1 MYKAISYF
9 KDMKDNMHPYNP
21 GDTFPRDGLKVDA
34 KRLEE
39 LSTDKNRRGK
49 PVIELVKEKKKAEEK
64 PEVKEEPI
72 EEAVVEEPIVEEP
85 IVEEPKP
92 KKRGKKKNAD

>member
-1 MYKAISYF
+1 MYIAISYF

-49 PVIELVKEKKKAEEK
+49 PVIELVNEEEAEEK

>member
-49 PVIELVKEKKKAEEK
+49 PVIELVKEEEAEEK

-85 IVEEPKP
+85 IVEEAKP

>member
-49 PVIELVKEKKKAEEK
+49 PVIELVKEEEAEEK

-72 EEAVVEEPIVEEP
+72 KEAVVEEPIVEEP

>member
-1 MYKAISYF
+1 MYKVISYF

-49 PVIELVKEKKKAEEK
+49 PVIELVKEKKKAEKK

-85 IVEEPKP
+85 KP
-92 KKRGKKKNAD
+92 KKRGRKKNAD

>member
-49 PVIELVKEKKKAEEK
+49 PVIELVNEEEAEEK
-64 PEVKEEPI
+64 PEIKEEPI

>member
-21 GDTFPRDGLKVDA
+21 GDTFPRDGLEVDA

-85 IVEEPKP
+85 KP
-92 KKRGKKKNAD
+92 KKRGRKKNAD

>member
-21 GDTFPRDGLKVDA
+21 GDTFPRDGLKVDD

-85 IVEEPKP
+85 KP
-92 KKRGKKKNAD
+92 KKRGRKKNAD

>member
-49 PVIELVKEKKKAEEK
+49 PVIEFVKEKKKAEEK

-85 IVEEPKP
+85 KP
-92 KKRGKKKNAD
+92 KKRGRKKNAD

>member
-1 MYKAISYF
+1 MYIAISYF

-21 GDTFPRDGLKVDA
+21 GDIFPRDGLKVDA

-39 LSTDKNRRGK
+39 LSTNKNRRGK
-49 PVIELVKEKKKAEEK
+49 PVIKLVTEEK
-64 PEVKEEPI
+64 PEVENEPI
-72 EEAVVEEPIVEEP
+72 EEAVVEDPIVEEA
-85 IVEEPKP
+85 KP

>member
-49 PVIELVKEKKKAEEK
+49 PVIELAKEEEAEKK

-85 IVEEPKP
+85 KP
-92 KKRGKKKNAD
+92 KKKGRKKNAD

>member
-49 PVIELVKEKKKAEEK
+49 PVIELVNEEEAEEK

>member
-72 EEAVVEEPIVEEP
+72 EEAVVEEPIVEES
-85 IVEEPKP
+85 KP
-92 KKRGKKKNAD
+92 KKRGRKKNAD

>member
-1 MYKAISYF
+1 MYIAISYF
-9 KDMKDNMHPYNP
+9 KDMKDNMHPYSP

-49 PVIELVKEKKKAEEK
+49 PVIELVKEEEAEEK

>member
-49 PVIELVKEKKKAEEK
+49 PVIELVKEEEAEKK

>member
-1 MYKAISYF
+1 MYIAISYF

-72 EEAVVEEPIVEEP
+72 EEAVVEDP

-92 KKRGKKKNAD
+92 KKRGRKKNAD

>member
-49 PVIELVKEKKKAEEK
+49 PVIELVNEEEAEEK
-64 PEVKEEPI
+64 LEVKEEPI

>member
-9 KDMKDNMHPYNP
+9 KDMKDNMHSYNP

-64 PEVKEEPI
+64 PEVKEELI
-72 EEAVVEEPIVEEP
+72 EEAVVEEP

-92 KKRGKKKNAD
+92 KKRGRKKDAD

>member
-49 PVIELVKEKKKAEEK
+49 PVIELVKEKKQAEEK

-85 IVEEPKP
+85 KP
-92 KKRGKKKNAD
+92 KKRGRKKNAD